1 VVYFQGQLVTIRIF
15 DADLQEVVERHETV
29 LEEHDVHRDEVAEV
43 QRLQL
48 VNLDPEE
55 LQAVLKTGY

>member
-1 VVYFQGQLVTIRIF
+1 MVAIRIF

-43 QRLQL
+43 QRLQV